1 MIIDC
6 TQCGRK
12 GTLAGESYSGKKVRL
27 KCPYCSQAF
36 LYSVP
41 QNGNSPLASVAPPA
55 HPEPTVVPPPVV
67 QAPIVQPPV
76 IQAPVVQAQVAPA
89 PVAPPP
95 EVQAPPPAPP
105 PEVSDAVVNEAK
117 RIARL
122 VISEIKLY
130 NQDKIA
136 RAKTRR
142 EVLDLL
148 KNDLI
153 KGKQHYNSRVGSKL
167 PAGPDY
173 FMETVKEILLAGKN

>member
-1 MIIDC
+1 MIVEC

-12 GTLAGESYSGKKVRL
+12 GTLEGRPYSGKKVRL
-27 KCPYCSQAF
+27 KCPYCSEAF

-41 QNGNSPLASVAPPA
+41 QNGNGSLMAASEV
-55 HPEPTVVPPPVV
+55 PVV
-67 QAPIVQPPV
+67 Q
-76 IQAPVVQAQVAPA
+76 
-89 PVAPPP
+89 VAPPP
-95 EVQAPPPAPP
+95 PVAPALSPPQPAPTVVKAETTEAP
-105 PEVSDAVVNEAK
+105 DALVNEAK

-136 RAKTRR
+136 KAVTRR

-153 KGKQHYNSRVGSKL
+153 KGKQHYNTRIASKL
-167 PAGPDY
+167 PPGPDY

>member
-6 TQCGRK
+6 AQCGRK
-12 GTLAGESYSGKKVRL
+12 GTLDAESYSGRKVRL

-41 QNGNSPLASVAPPA
+41 QNGNSPLMAAVAAPAPP
-55 HPEPTVVPPPVV
+55 EPPVIQPPVV
-67 QAPIVQPPV
+67 QAAPPPPP
-76 IQAPVVQAQVAPA
+76 APPAPA
-89 PVAPPP
+89 PVAP
-95 EVQAPPPAPP
+95 APPAPAPVASAP
-105 PEVSDAVVNEAK
+105 PVTEASEALVNEAK

-136 RAKTRR
+136 KAKTRR

-153 KGKQHYNSRVGSKL
+153 KGKQHYNTRIASKL

-173 FMETVKEILLAGKN
+173 FMETVKDILLAGKN